1 MQKARRYSVWWVY
14 LMSVIALQ
22 TIIGQSQSISSING
36 PAPLPASESMSITS
50 KVQEVN
56 LSLVVTDKKGHFV
69 PNLTANDITIQD
81 NAKPPDKITHFDQFT
96 DLPLRIALVID
107 GSDSVY
113 FAFNDEKR
121 AALNF
126 LKHVTRSSSDLA
138 LIIGFNQETLI
149 AQTATGD
156 TQLLAHAIKALRP
169 GGQTAVYDAV
179 NVAVEQL
186 NQMKENGPSRHVIIL
201 FTDGEDNASH
211 IDLKNAVTLAQQNE
225 TTVYVLNLGYPSQE
239 AQNSMKELAESTGG
253 EFHYVR
259 EVSSIDSAFSK
270 LVRDLRSQYAIG
282 YKPANMVT
290 DGSFHQITV
299 SAHNKLRLR
308 YRRGYFAR

>member
-1 MQKARRYSVWWVY
+1 MQKARRYTTC
-14 LMSVIALQ
+14 LLCTISVISVL
-22 TIIGQSQSISSING
+22 TIVCQSQSISSING
-36 PAPLPASESMSITS
+36 PGPLPASESMSITS

-56 LSLVVTDKKGHFV
+56 LSLVVTDKKGRFV
-69 PNLTANDITIQD
+69 PNLTANDIAIQD
-81 NAKPPDKITHFDQFT
+81 NAKPPDKITYFNQLI

-149 AQTATGD
+149 AQPATGD
-156 TQLLAHAIKALRP
+156 TQLLTHAIKALRP

-179 NVAVEQL
+179 NVAIEQL
-186 NQMKENGPSRHVIIL
+186 NQIKESGPSRHVIIL

-211 IDLKNAVTLAQQNE
+211 IDLNNAMSLAQQNE

-253 EFHYVR
+253 QFHYVR

-282 YKPANMVT
+282 YKPANTVA
-290 DGSFHQITV
+290 DGSFHRITV
-299 SAHNKLRLR
+299 SAPNKLRLR

>member
-1 MQKARRYSVWWVY
+1 MQNARRYAVCLLHLTSMIV
-14 LMSVIALQ
+14 LQ
-22 TIIGQSQSISSING
+22 TIICQSQSISSING
-36 PAPLPASESMSITS
+36 PEPLPASESTSITS
-50 KVQEVN
+50 NVQEVN

-69 PNLTANDITIQD
+69 PNLTTGDITIQD
-81 NAKPPDKITHFDQFT
+81 NAKPPDKITYFNQFT

-107 GSDSVY
+107 GSDSVF
-113 FAFNDEKR
+113 FAFNDEKH
-121 AALNF
+121 AALDF

-138 LIIGFNQETLI
+138 LIIGFNQDTLI

-156 TQLLAHAIKALRP
+156 TQLLAHAIKTLRP

-179 NVAVEQL
+179 NVAVGQL
-186 NQMKENGPSRHVIIL
+186 NQIKEHGPSRHVIIL

-211 IDLKNAVTLAQQNE
+211 IDLQNAVTLAQQNE

-253 EFHYVR
+253 QFHYVR
-259 EVSSIDSAFSK
+259 EVTSIDSAFSK

-282 YKPANMVT
+282 YKPANTVA
-290 DGSFHQITV
+290 DGSFHRITV
-299 SAHNKLRLR
+299 SAPNKLRLR